1 MRQITRGMRQLTS
14 AAGRGLPAPLL
25 GALLIG
31 CASAPP
37 PAPVVPADTLAEFSA
52 RRLESVPDLPAPTSG
67 WDRAQWL
74 TAALHLNPQLA
85 AERAEVA
92 AVAAAERTA
101 AEHPNPNM
109 ELFAEYLTN
118 AAASPAW
125 LYGISLDFLLRRP
138 GERARARQ
146 QAAVQTALAQS
157 QLSESIWAVR
167 TALRQAL
174 LDTVYAQQATAL
186 LESLVA
192 DRRALLATD
201 RNRLRLGDLS
211 RTQLLSDELELART
225 EQRRQQARARAA
237 DAQARLAA
245 VVGVPAAALTGVP
258 VRWEDWTAIDTLSAA
273 VPGQWRTEA
282 LVGRP
287 QIIGALREYD
297 LAQIHL
303 DGEVAKRWPQ
313 LRITPA
319 YTWGAEGVH
328 QDPLDQ
334 FAGES
339 ALGVSFEVPL
349 FNQHQGAIGEALG
362 RRTAA
367 GEHLKAVQAQ
377 IYEQIDR
384 AELAWPSA
392 QQAWAETRNVAS
404 VADEQQ
410 QAQQRALRAG
420 ASDRTEVLA
429 AQIVTA
435 EAQLTVLESAYAAQ
449 LAFGAL
455 EDAYRRPLQG
465 AESQMLPAAVAPH
478 T

>member
-1 MRQITRGMRQLTS
+1 MR
-14 AAGRGLPAPLL
+14 
-25 GALLIG
+25 
-31 CASAPP
+31 APP
-37 PAPVVPADTLAEFSA
+37 TPS
-52 RRLESVPDLPAPTSG
+52 
-67 WDRAQWL
+67 
-74 TAALHLNPQLA
+74 
-85 AERAEVA
+85 
-92 AVAAAERTA
+92 
-101 AEHPNPNM
+101 
-109 ELFAEYLTN
+109 
-118 AAASPAW
+118 
-125 LYGISLDFLLRRP
+125 
-138 GERARARQ
+138 
-146 QAAVQTALAQS
+146 
-157 QLSESIWAVR
+157 
-167 TALRQAL
+167 
-174 LDTVYAQQATAL
+174 
-186 LESLVA
+186 
-192 DRRALLATD
+192 
-201 RNRLRLGDLS
+201 
-211 RTQLLSDELELART
+211 
-225 EQRRQQARARAA
+225 
-237 DAQARLAA
+237 ARLAA

-303 DGEVAKRWPQ
+303 EGEVAKRWPQ

-339 ALGVSFEVPL
+339 ALGVSFELPL

-384 AELAWPSA
+384 AELAWPSV
-392 QQAWAETRNVAS
+392 QQSWAETRNVAS

-435 EAQLTVLESAYAAQ
+435 EARLTVLESAYAAQ
-449 LAFGAL
+449 VAFGAL
-455 EDAYRRPLQG
+455 EDALPATAAGRGKPDAARRGGATHMRGSAPLPLWVLLLAAASVAAAAADPAPARARPRARPARPLRPRASDDDETPAPKAAAARCASRPRASATRTKRRSRAASSHSRRHSRKPWASRSQRRCPLTSAPEVEAYGLVLDPVALLTDGDRIEGTRAAAAAATADTTRLQNLYRDG
-465 AESQMLPAAVAPH
+465 AQASLKALQASRGPIHRGECTGAGGADDVPRAVGAACEPRPRRAPCAGGVP
-478 T
+478 

>member
-1 MRQITRGMRQLTS
+1 LRQITRGMRQLTS

-37 PAPVVPADTLAEFSA
+37 PAPVVPADTLAQFSA

-167 TALRQAL
+167 AALRQAL
-174 LDTVYAQQATAL
+174 LDTVYAQQATVL

-211 RTQLLSDELELART
+211 RTQLLGDELELART

-273 VPGQWRTEA
+273 VPGQWRAEA

-297 LAQIHL
+297 LA
-303 DGEVAKRWPQ
+303 EVNLQSEVGKRWPQ
-313 LRITPA
+313 VRVTPA
-319 YTWGAEGVH
+319 YAWGGNGV
-328 QDPLDQ
+328 QQNALDQ
-334 FAGES
+334 IANEAG
-339 ALGVSFEVPL
+339 LGVSFELPI
-349 FNQHQGAIGEALG
+349 FNQHQGAIGEAVG

-367 GEHLKAVQAQ
+367 GEHLKAMQAQ
-377 IYEQIDR
+377 IFAQIDR
-384 AELAWPSA
+384 AELVWPASYE
-392 QQAWAETRNVAS
+392 AWAQARAL
-404 VADEQQ
+404 AQIAEQQ
-410 QAQQRALRAG
+410 DRGRRRALESG
-420 ASDRTEVLA
+420 ASDRSEMLA
-429 AQIVTA
+429 AQIAST
-435 EAQLTVLESAYAAQ
+435 EAHLAVLEAAYAAQ

-465 AESQMLPAAVAPH
+465 AEAGWPADAPRA
-478 T
+478 